1 MKHPCDANHKFAISN
16 VVAFEPLDTEMKDY
30 VILNSRKR
38 AIIALAHTVA
48 FLFIAAITAVRVVH
62 PLDIGS
68 PVGEWA
74 IAGIYLVVSAVLL
87 WLTSVSGATR
97 ERHYFA
103 CCSTSAMFG
112 LARQLMGDPTLHAAI
127 YVRVLMLFCAV
138 GLGTII
144 LREYTAGRQSPAFA
158 GESAVRGLAGD

>member
-1 MKHPCDANHKFAISN
+1 
-16 VVAFEPLDTEMKDY
+16 MKDY

-38 AIIALAHTVA
+38 AIIALVHTVA

-68 PVGEWA
+68 PVGDWA
-74 IAGIYLVVSAVLL
+74 ICGIYFVVSTVLL
-87 WLTSVSGATR
+87 WLTSISGAAR

-103 CCSTSAMFG
+103 CCSASAMFG
-112 LARQLMGDPTLHAAI
+112 LARQLMGDPALHAAI

-144 LREYTAGRQSPAFA
+144 LREYSLQQGSPAFA
-158 GESAVRGLAGD
+158 GEPSSNQ